1 MNKRVLITGASG
13 LLGRAIFDEF
23 KSKKDSWE
31 VLGLAFTRTGNDLRR
46 VDLRSNRE
54 VESVIH
60 EFKPNIVIHSAAER
74 RPDFVERHEED
85 TASLNVTA
93 SQVIAECATKEGAF
107 TLYISTDYVFDGTS
121 PPYKPTDKPNPL
133 NKYGQSKLE
142 GENATLKYLP
152 NCGVLRVPILYGPIE
167 YLQESAVTG
176 LFELIKNKKEA
187 NVSNYEW
194 RYPTSVKDIATV
206 CRQIAER
213 RLEDDTFSGIW
224 HWRSDDKLT
233 KYQMVK
239 IMGEIFGLSTQH
251 ITADNNPSPGA
262 KRPFDCEFDC
272 SDLERIGI
280 CQRTPFVAGISE
292 CLAKF
297 T

>member
-46 VDLRSNRE
+46 VDLRSNHE

-74 RPDFVERHEED
+74 RPDFVEKHEED

-167 YLQESAVTG
+167 HLQESAVTG
-176 LFELIKNKKEA
+176 
-187 NVSNYEW
+187 
-194 RYPTSVKDIATV
+194 T
-206 CRQIAER
+206 
-213 RLEDDTFSGIW
+213 
-224 HWRSDDKLT
+224 
-233 KYQMVK
+233 
-239 IMGEIFGLSTQH
+239 
-251 ITADNNPSPGA
+251 
-262 KRPFDCEFDC
+262 
-272 SDLERIGI
+272 
-280 CQRTPFVAGISE
+280 
-292 CLAKF
+292 LAF
-297 T
+297 CY